1 MIKEHL
7 VMLKGAFTH
16 FHHTGCL
23 WGSSQRAA
31 SVLTSP
37 MEKDR
42 GPMNILEVGAG
53 TGAVTVSIIERMR
66 EGDSLTICE
75 INKEFMVTLKK
86 RLERMEKYQAFRD
99 HIEFYDGPIQDFNS
113 DAKFDFIV
121 CALPFLNFDLPT
133 IRQIFDKFNQLSADA
148 SLMTYFE
155 YLGIRPI
162 SKVVSP
168 ESRKQRIKEI
178 DAFFKES
185 APKRINTE
193 TCWLNIMPMNV
204 YTLEMAA

>member
-1 MIKEHL
+1 MMKEHL
-7 VMLKGAFTH
+7 VMLRGAFTH
-16 FHHTGCL
+16 FHETGCL

-37 MEKDR
+37 MVKDR

-53 TGAVTVSIIERMR
+53 TGAVTVSIIERMK

-75 INKEFMVTLKK
+75 LNKEFMVTLKK
-86 RLERMEKYQAFRD
+86 RLEKMEKYHAFRD
-99 HIEFYDGPIQDFNS
+99 QVEFYDGPIQDFDS

-121 CALPFLNFDLPT
+121 CALPFLNFDPAT
-133 IRQIFDKFNQLSADA
+133 IRQIFDKFSKLSTNAT
-148 SLMTYFE
+148 LMTYFE

-162 SKVVSP
+162 SKVFSP
-168 ESRKQRIKEI
+168 ESRKERIREI
-178 DAFFKES
+178 ETFFRES
-185 APKRINTE
+185 GPKRISTE
-193 TCWLNIMPMNV
+193 TCWLNILPMNV